1 MYVLQQNQ
9 NKAYAVL
16 TEGSMI
22 QCDKCMI
29 YFYTDRDLQYHRHLE
44 QQKEYEW
51 YLYYFKINRQR
62 IRRRPIVL
70 K

>member
-1 MYVLQQNQ
+1 
-9 NKAYAVL
+9 
-16 TEGSMI
+16 MI
-22 QCDKCMI
+22 QCEKCLI
-29 YFYTDRDLQYHRHLE
+29 YCYTDLDLQYHRYLE

-51 YLYYFKINRQR
+51 YLYYFKMNRQR

>member
-1 MYVLQQNQ
+1 MYVLQQNK
-9 NKAYAVL
+9 NKAYSVL

-29 YFYTDRDLQYHRHLE
+29 YFYTDRDLQYHRYLE
-44 QQKEYEW
+44 MQKEYEW
-51 YLYYFKINRQR
+51 FLYYFKRDR
-62 IRRRPIVL
+62 MIRKRSIVL